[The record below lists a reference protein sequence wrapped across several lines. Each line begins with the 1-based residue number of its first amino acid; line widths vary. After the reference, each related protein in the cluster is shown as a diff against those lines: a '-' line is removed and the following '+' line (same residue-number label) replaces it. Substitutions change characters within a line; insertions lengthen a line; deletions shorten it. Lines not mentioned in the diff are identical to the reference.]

1 MKTYMFAPQI
11 PINEKER
18 LNALLSYKILDSAPE
33 KDFDDIVK
41 LASEI
46 CHTPISMITLV
57 DKDRSWFK
65 ATIGIDSDLK
75 ESTREIS
82 FCAHAINNP
91 NETFIISNAAED
103 SRFKDHPYVADDLKV
118 RSYVGVPLV
127 DPNGFALGSLC
138 VVDIEPRNL
147 DEFQLL
153 ALEKLANQVIKLLEL
168 RKKNSQ
174 LLENHNTLLNKYKD
188 LEQFASVVSHD
199 IKSPLN
205 NIMMLTKILQDTNS
219 ERLDSDGIEML
230 NYIYKSSEE
239 LKKLVDAILLYYK
252 YDNENIDVSEKIRL
266 NDFIQYVIG
275 ILDIKHDYELIL
287 PEINH
292 RFHSNKMA
300 LGQILFNLIG
310 NSLKYTDKP
319 KGIIKVDFSENET
332 YNMISISDNGIG
344 IAKENL
350 AKIFNIFENLGKED
364 RFQQTGTGI
373 GLSTVQKMV
382 QKLEGKIEVESELT
396 KGTTFK
402 IFLKK

>member
-1 MKTYMFAPQI
+1 MFVPPI

-18 LNALLSYKILDSAPE
+18 LNALLSYEILDSDPE

-57 DKDRSWFK
+57 DKDRAWFK
-65 ATIGIDSDLK
+65 AKIGIDSDFK
-75 ESTREIS
+75 ESTREVS

-91 NETFIISNAAED
+91 NKTFIIPNALED
-103 SRFKDHPYVADDLKV
+103 ERFKNHPHVAHDLKV
-118 RSYVGVPLV
+118 RSYIGVPLV

-138 VVDIEPRNL
+138 VVDTEVRNL
-147 DEFQLL
+147 DDFQLM

-174 LLENHNTLLNKYKD
+174 LLENHNLLLNKYKD

-219 ERLDSDGIEML
+219 ERLDSDGVEML

-252 YDNENIDVSEKIRL
+252 YDNENVDVSEKIRL
-266 NDFIQYVIG
+266 NDFIEYVIS
-275 ILDIKHDYELIL
+275 ILNLKNDYELIL

-292 RFHSNKMA
+292 RFNSNKMA

-310 NSLKYTDKP
+310 NSIKYNDKP
-319 KGIIKVDFSENET
+319 KGIIKIDYSEDEL
-332 YNMISISDNGIG
+332 YSIISVNDNGIG
-344 IAKENL
+344 IAQENL
-350 AKIFNIFENLGKED
+350 SKIFNIFENLGKSD
-364 RFQQTGTGI
+364 RFKQTGTGI
-373 GLSTVQKMV
+373 GLSTVLKMV
-382 QKLEGKIEVESELT
+382 QKLNGKIEVDSELT